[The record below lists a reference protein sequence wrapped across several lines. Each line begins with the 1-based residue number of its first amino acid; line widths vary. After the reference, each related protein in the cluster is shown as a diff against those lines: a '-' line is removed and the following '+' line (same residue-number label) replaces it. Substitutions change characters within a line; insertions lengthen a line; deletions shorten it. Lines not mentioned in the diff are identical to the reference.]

1 MLSWEFNL
9 STTSIDALLRSFHE
23 GMHVLALLHLKKM
36 LGSQK
41 SDLLE
46 LGMNGRISTQKK
58 YKLIIPRHGGHVIL
72 IC

>member
-1 MLSWEFNL
+1 
-9 STTSIDALLRSFHE
+9 
-23 GMHVLALLHLKKM
+23 MHVLALLHLKKM

-58 YKLIIPRHGGHVIL
+58 YKLIIPRHDGDVKNL
-72 IC
+72 SNS